1 VGQMSHMRQTLE
13 GSHIFPHAATLEGSH
28 FPSIAHSSSERE
40 MRERSERVCWRKE
53 GEEKRKEKKKKR
65 EEKEEG

>member
-1 VGQMSHMRQTLE
+1 MRQ
-13 GSHIFPHAATLEGSH
+13 TLEGSH

-53 GEEKRKEKKKKR
+53 GDKRKRRGKKR
-65 EEKEEG
+65 KRERETHKVL